1 MEAKMKEIVYISY
14 TRNDSELAK
23 YLANALENNDIDV
36 WLDVKDI
43 QSGKKIEEEIVR
55 GLNRSTSMIVLLGE
69 TSFSSTYVR
78 DEIEYALLNNKL
90 QNKVLPVFIKDRD
103 QIDYDKLPWI
113 LRKLKFLVI
122 DSKDN
127 KNTNVNLIKKEYFRM
142 IRGR

>member
-1 MEAKMKEIVYISY
+1 MKEIVYISY

-23 YLANALENNDIDV
+23 YLANVLENNDIDV

-90 QNKVLPVFIKDRD
+90 QNKVLPVFIKERDR
-103 QIDYDKLPWI
+103 IDYDKLPWI

-127 KNTNVNLIKKEYFRM
+127 KKTNVNLIKKEYFRM